1 MQKSPQ
7 NAATAQYTFAGRR
20 RQPLVVFYR
29 FQLDLKLPVDNYMSP
44 QSVIKNVTSA
54 VLCTL

>member
-1 MQKSPQ
+1 MQKKSTERRYRPVYIRRTSPT
-7 NAATAQYTFAGRR
+7 ATG
-20 RQPLVVFYR
+20 R

-54 VLCTL
+54 ILCTL